1 MYDEISSTTDIGSIY
16 SDSGGDVL
24 LPVPDSA
31 GFAASESASGAAQ
44 GALQFSFGSMNPTQS
59 FATTTCSHTR
69 PVKSDGATPTQD
81 VQSFAF
87 GSTTCVTVYPAQFGT
102 TSSTTIFNT
111 VTAGDFLLT
120 FIGIIGIFIVAF
132 LLLLT
137 LTVGVRTREHI
148 REL

>member
-1 MYDEISSTTDIGSIY
+1 MYDEISSTTNNGSIP

-24 LPVPDSA
+24 LSVPPSES
-31 GFAASESASGAAQ
+31 FAAGENASGAAQ
-44 GALQFSFGSMNPTQS
+44 GALQFSIAGMNPTQS
-59 FATTTCSHTR
+59 YATTTCSHTR
-69 PVKSDGATPTQD
+69 PIRYDGSTPTQD
-81 VQSFAF
+81 IQSFAF

-137 LTVGVRTREHI
+137 LTVGVRTREHV